1 MTRKKE
7 EIMQSATHLFSEK
20 GYFATSVQE
29 IADDCKISKGS
40 LYNVFNSKEELLI
53 QLIEYNQNKVLQK
66 AVNISPE
73 SFSSPKEKLIKKIA
87 VQFDGIRDNRAF
99 ITMLLRVLPP
109 HDNPRIPW
117 LMKKIRVTMMNWY
130 KDRLM
135 EAYGSLAEP
144 YIWDLVIMFQGALRE
159 YANLAIH
166 ENKEI
171 DFQVVAR
178 FVIER
183 FDTMIR
189 CTSDVE
195 PFLTSQKMEE
205 YEAFEP
211 DQQYESPQEQIQ
223 KLLEELRGKV
233 ERLSMPRETQQ
244 ESIAAV
250 QSLQEEINKNEPR
263 KFLIKALLLYLTDI
277 KECHPL
283 IDRIETVL
291 QATYY

>member
-7 EIMQSATHLFSEK
+7 EIMQSAIHLFSEK

-40 LYNVFNSKEELLI
+40 LYNIFNSKEELLI
-53 QLIEYNQNKVLQK
+53 QVIEHNQNKVLQK
-66 AVNISPE
+66 AVNISLE

-87 VQFDGIRDNRAF
+87 VQFDGIRDNRNF
-99 ITMLLRVLPP
+99 MTMLLRAMPP

-130 KDRLM
+130 KDCLM
-135 EAYGSLAEP
+135 EAYGSRVEP

-159 YANLAIH
+159 YTTLAIH
-166 ENKEI
+166 ENKDI
-171 DFQVVAR
+171 DFQVAAR
-178 FVIER
+178 FVVER
-183 FDTMIR
+183 FDTMIHH
-189 CTSDVE
+189 TSDVE
-195 PFLTSQKMEE
+195 PILTSQEMEE

-223 KLLEELRGKV
+223 KLLEELRGKI
-233 ERLSMPRETQQ
+233 ERLSMPREIQQ
-244 ESIAAV
+244 ESISAV
-250 QSLQEEINKNEPR
+250 QSLQEEINENEPR
-263 KFLIKALLLYLTDI
+263 RFLIKALLLYLTEI

-283 IDRIETVL
+283 VHRIETVL